1 MSKATEVAYK
11 LRTLP
16 LGEHKLINIIK
27 IIVEADQYQKEGLF
41 NNSPFGRVI
50 NKDYDDNFY
59 SEEITAQLKKL
70 FPNGLEDLWV
80 DITYQRVLKLKKIV
94 DHLRRKDMHGGDL
107 MFNKMLCGSVDIAV
121 RPNGKGFVWDGFR
134 RCIIALLNG
143 KRFIKASIE
152 YHDPSISIEDCR
164 RQEAFV
170 YEIKNGESESM
181 AKEELYKSGI
191 VYQKPDAL
199 KLQKVIVEM
208 CCDVLGTNPG
218 NPELGAFS
226 EFQDTVLKKKLESTD
241 YLVQASF
248 KQQKA
253 WPDATTL
260 TGYLTC
266 GLAKFLETLDKE
278 DEDGNS
284 LCPSIDIHTAHPNL
298 RGTCEVENALVK
310 YAQKHKQNDLCAN
323 RLAGMSIES
332 VAFNIGRV
340 VMGLNKSQQFELLT
354 ALGFDGDEELMNQLT
369 LVPTKK
375 ALAA

>member
-1 MSKATEVAYK
+1 MAKASEVAYK

-16 LGEHKLINIIK
+16 LGEHKLIDIIK
-27 IIVEADQYQKEGLF
+27 IIIEADQYQKEGLF
-41 NNSPFGRVI
+41 NNSPFGRI
-50 NKDYDDNFY
+50 FNKDYDDNFY
-59 SEEITAQLKKL
+59 PDEITKQLKEL

-134 RCIIALLNG
+134 RCIIAILNG
-143 KRFIKASIE
+143 KRFIKTSIE
-152 YHDPSISIEDCR
+152 HHDSSTSIEDCR
-164 RQEAFV
+164 RLEAFV

-191 VYQKPDAL
+191 VYQKEDAL

-208 CCDVLGTNPG
+208 CVDVLGTNPG

-226 EFQDTVLKKKLESTD
+226 EFQDTVLKERLGSTD

-253 WPDATTL
+253 WSDPTL

-266 GLAKFLETLDKE
+266 GLAKFLDTLDKE
-278 DEDGNS
+278 DEDGNP
-284 LCPSIDIHTAHPNL
+284 LCPNIDIHTAHPNVND
-298 RGTCEVENALVK
+298 TCEVEKALII
-310 YAQKHKQNDLCAN
+310 YAKKHKQTDLCAN

-332 VAFNIGRV
+332 VAFNIGRL
-340 VMGLNKSQQFELLT
+340 VMGLSKSQQFELLT
-354 ALGFDGDEELMNQLT
+354 ALGFEADSELMNQLT